1 MSKKNRERMI
11 FVHLDIADEEHANV
25 LDFFGIKSEQCPTFV
40 IFEMES
46 SAKFL
51 PPAEKAKEISASNM
65 GGFVNDYFDGK
76 LQKSIKSAELPADW
90 DANPVK
96 VLVTTNFEEVA
107 MDKTKDV
114 FVEFYAPWCGKLCP
128 SLNFK
133 LFIYTEVSNYIIIIP
148 TSQVIASH
156 WPLYGT
162 KLPKSMRIRKTLSL
176 PRLMVQK
183 TK

>member
-25 LDFFGIKSEQCPTFV
+25 LDFFGIKTEQCPTFV

-51 PPAEKAKEISASNM
+51 PPAEKAKEISASNR

-76 LQKSIKSAELPADW
+76 IQKSIKSAELPADW
-90 DANPVK
+90 DAKPVK
-96 VLVTTNFEEVA
+96 VLVSTNFEEVA

-114 FVEFYAPWCGKLCP
+114 FVEFYAPWCGKFNNLVTCF
-128 SLNFK
+128 L
-133 LFIYTEVSNYIIIIP
+133 L
-148 TSQVIASH
+148 
-156 WPLYGT
+156 
-162 KLPKSMRIRKTLSL
+162 
-176 PRLMVQK
+176 
-183 TK
+183 